1 MPRISRPD
9 DDAVRFDAVFLGPD
23 GHTLP
28 IQARYVAWGLWA
40 ALWFVFSLLLIALPL
55 VGTGS
60 GISWGFAFAIVATKL
75 AMVAVDSDRPLAALP
90 SLLLTA
96 ARSVTR
102 AEPVQE
108 FRCPTGHVRIRSLA
122 LPDDDPEFP

>member
-23 GHTLP
+23 GHSLP

-60 GISWGFAFAIVATKL
+60 GISWGFAFATIGTKL

-90 SLLLTA
+90 SLLVTA
-96 ARSVTR
+96 ARSITR

-108 FRCPTGHVRIRSLA
+108 FHVPTGHVRIRSLN
-122 LPDDDPEFP
+122 LDDPEIIP